1 MPPENALIDEPDRLA
16 GALRPREQ
24 LSFFGHSQAEA
35 TLLDAFR
42 NERLHHAWLIG
53 GPKGIGKAT
62 LAYRFAR
69 FLLANPPGAGEGATS
84 LAIGPNHPISRQV
97 AALSHPNL
105 VALRRL
111 HAPDKKSA
119 STTIPVDAVR
129 LALSLFE
136 STAADGGYRICIVD
150 SAEDL
155 TGSSAN
161 ALLKLIEE
169 PPSRS
174 IFLIVAHAPHN
185 VLATVRSRCRRLS
198 LKPLSNEDL
207 RKALHSLGT
216 LESGSDGEA
225 FERAVSLA
233 EGSVARAI
241 EMLDPERVAVVAEVT
256 SILAGFERLDWKR
269 VLALAEK
276 LSRRDSDD
284 LYAIALD
291 TVLCWASDQIH
302 SRARGSP
309 TRLAGLAEVCEK
321 ISRAALDA
329 DAYNLDRRPVI
340 VSMMG
345 ELAEAARRT

>member
-1 MPPENALIDEPDRLA
+1 VPSEKDLIDEPDRLP
-16 GALRPREQ
+16 GAPRPREQ
-24 LSFFGHSQAEA
+24 FSLFGHSQAEA
-35 TLLDAFR
+35 ALLEAFQ
-42 NERLHHAWLIG
+42 NDRLHHAWLIG
-53 GPKGIGKAT
+53 GLRGIGKAT

-69 FLLANPPGAGEGATS
+69 FLLANPPGTGEGAIS
-84 LAIGPNHPISRQV
+84 LAIGPNHPVSRQV

-111 HAPDKKSA
+111 HAPDKKAA

-129 LALSLFE
+129 RAMSLFE

-174 IFLIVAHAPHN
+174 LFLIVAHAPQS
-185 VLATVRSRCRRLS
+185 VLATVRSRCRRLI
-198 LKPLSNEDL
+198 LKPLSNDDV

-216 LESGSDGEA
+216 MEPDSNGEA

-256 SILAGFERLDWKR
+256 SVLAGFERLDWKR

-276 LSRRDSDD
+276 LARRDSDE

-291 TVLCWASDQIH
+291 TVVCWASDQIH
-302 SRARGSP
+302 SRASEGPS
-309 TRLAGLAEVCEK
+309 RLAGLAEVCEK

-340 VSMMG
+340 ISMMG
-345 ELAEAARRT
+345 DLAEAARRI